1 MTSTKIRQSEISIK
15 KKIDKTLGSPS
26 RSHCLVQC
34 TQRKHII
41 MYNRFSTESTNSTI
55 TTTEQ

>member
-1 MTSTKIRQSEISIK
+1 MTSTKFRQSEISIK
-15 KKIDKTLGSPS
+15 KKKIDKTLANPS

-41 MYNRFSTESTNSTI
+41 W
-55 TTTEQ
+55 TTDSPLRVQS